1 MQPHMPPALR
11 KIIFSY
17 LHQPYDHAK
26 SAVLRQLEERCR
38 YVSDCPLKSA
48 VLRQLEERCR
58 YVSDCPL
65 KSVPYVMLDGPCRY
79 KVVACRFR
87 HIYHQWSACSCR
99 RCRRDL
105 HGLLG

>member
-1 MQPHMPPALR
+1 MQPHMPPAVR

-38 YVSDCPLKSA
+38 YASD
-48 VLRQLEERCR
+48 R
-58 YVSDCPL
+58 PL
-65 KSVPYVMLDGPCRY
+65 KSVPYLMLDGECRY

-99 RCRRDL
+99 RCKRDS
-105 HGLLG
+105 HGLLR